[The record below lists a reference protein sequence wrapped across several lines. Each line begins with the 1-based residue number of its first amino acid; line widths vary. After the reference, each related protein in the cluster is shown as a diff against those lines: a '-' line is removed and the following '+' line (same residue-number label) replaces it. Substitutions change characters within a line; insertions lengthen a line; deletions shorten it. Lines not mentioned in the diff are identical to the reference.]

1 VPKSLL
7 LADDSVTIQKAV
19 EMTFKAED
27 VTLTVVSDGNEALS
41 RAKAAKPDLILADV
55 GMPGLG
61 GYELCEKVRADAGMR
76 HIPVLLLGGG
86 TPIDPAKAIAVGA
99 NGHMPKPFDS
109 QKLIDQVKLILANP
123 KAVPTAAAAPAKPS
137 APPPVRPAAPPSRPS
152 APAAAPASRPPAPA
166 GNTLQMARPPTVPGM
181 KPVPPPSRP
190 PGAPAAAPRPGAPA
204 SRPPP
209 GTMPPGAR
217 PAAQTGARPPTAPVS
232 RPPAA
237 ASRPPAAK
245 VPPIGKPAIPQVNS
259 APPPPRDHTERL
271 AMPAAS
277 DEEIPMEV
285 DEIVEEAAASSPA
298 PLRAVP
304 APPSPK
310 QPALS
315 VVPGAREAPADG
327 GEALLRDAL
336 SKASREVIEKIAWEV
351 VPELAETIIREELER
366 LMKERGA

>member
-1 VPKSLL
+1 MPKSLL

-27 VTLTVVSDGNEALS
+27 VTLTVVSDGNQALS
-41 RAKAAKPDLILADV
+41 HAREAKPDLILADV

-61 GYELCEKVRADAGMR
+61 GYELCEKVRADASMR

-86 TPIDPAKAIAVGA
+86 TPVDPSKAIAVGA

-109 QKLIDQVKLILANP
+109 QKLIDQVKQILANP
-123 KAVPTAAAAPAKPS
+123 KTVPSAAPKPS
-137 APPPVRPAAPPSRPS
+137 APPPAKPIAPPSRPPQPG
-152 APAAAPASRPPAPA
+152 APVSRPPQPA
-166 GNTLQMARPPTVPGM
+166 AGGQGSTLTMARPPTVPGM
-181 KPVPPPSRP
+181 KPAAPPSRP
-190 PGAPAAAPRPGAPA
+190 PGAPASPRPGGPVPSRPPAGVQPGVRPSAPQGPRPPAPA
-204 SRPPP
+204 GSRPPP
-209 GTMPPGAR
+209 PAVARPGPPRPPANAAR
-217 PAAQTGARPPTAPVS
+217 PAPPQAKSP
-232 RPPAA
+232 PPA
-237 ASRPPAAK
+237 
-245 VPPIGKPAIPQVNS
+245 
-259 APPPPRDHTERL
+259 PREYTDRL
-271 AMPAAS
+271 ATPAT

-285 DEIVEEAAASSPA
+285 DDIVEEAPAASPA

-304 APPSPK
+304 PPPAK

-315 VVPGAREAPADG
+315 VVPGARSAAPDG
-327 GEALLRDAL
+327 GEALLREAL